1 MLEKCYNL
9 TANELVDAL
18 EEIKALKDSR
28 NLAEKHGAKAT
39 AEHYQQQLFAKLEWL
54 EEKAVC

>member
-1 MLEKCYNL
+1 MLEKFYNL

-18 EEIKALKDSR
+18 EEIKAPKDSR

-39 AEHYQQQLFAKLEWL
+39 TEHYQQQLFDKLEWL
-54 EEKAVC
+54 EEQAL